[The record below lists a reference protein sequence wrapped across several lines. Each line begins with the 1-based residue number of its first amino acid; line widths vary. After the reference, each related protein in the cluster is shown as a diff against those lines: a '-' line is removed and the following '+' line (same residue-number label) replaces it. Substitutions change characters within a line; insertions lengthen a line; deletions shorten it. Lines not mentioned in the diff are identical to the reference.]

1 MNKKGFKKVAT
12 LCVLKHKNKFLL
24 LKRFNKPNIGKYVPV
39 GGKLKPYESPKN
51 GVIRETLE
59 ETGLKIKNPIF
70 AGILSE
76 TSPTNYNWISY
87 VFYYEINFI
96 NPPLSNEGLL
106 EWIHYKDINKLP
118 TPSTDHYI
126 YKYIL
131 EKKKFIINAEYN
143 KELKLLNMK
152 EEINDEILK

>member
-24 LKRFNKPNIGKYVPV
+24 LKRFNKPNAGKYVPV

-96 NPPLSNEGLL
+96 NPPLYLSTMLVAIAL
-106 EWIHYKDINKLP
+106 ELYC
-118 TPSTDHYI
+118 
-126 YKYIL
+126 
-131 EKKKFIINAEYN
+131 
-143 KELKLLNMK
+143 
-152 EEINDEILK
+152 

>member
-1 MNKKGFKKVAT
+1 MNQKGFKKVAT

-24 LKRFNKPNIGKYVPV
+24 LKRFNKPNAGKYVPV

-76 TSPTNYNWISY
+76 TSPTNYNWMSY

-96 NPPLSNEGLL
+96 NPPLSNEGVLK
-106 EWIHYKDINKLP
+106 WIHYKDINKADLKKDLHELIEAGL
-118 TPSTDHYI
+118 SLSAASKYLAKKNGIKKSII
-126 YKYIL
+126 Y
-131 EKKKFIINAEYN
+131 N
-143 KELKLLNMK
+143 LN
-152 EEINDEILK
+152 